1 MIDNLLHQHQKPLR
15 VKNILDKQNLLK
27 IIRVDYE
34 KIVYALLELR
44 NKPAFYVISDFFQK
58 NDKHVVSKVMDKLK
72 DEHLSHIGFEI
83 LEPLNLSEYGFEH
96 GFNRFNEELG
106 TEMRVTQVQRFPAS
120 QAFQDRVD
128 AFTEIMR
135 IWIQLDHREVMLE
148 LFDIHKPVNE
158 YFLTHHTA
166 TGHTIDGE
174 NHIFPHAHTMYFAKD
189 DIWHY
194 ALDTETADDVLALH
208 DYFKYLASHDDN
220 YKLPF
225 KDIVNNKN
233 DGSFYTKIINK
244 QRRIEIEFVTHVDIP
259 RTKVRKPQQ
268 FTDTPVQ
275 QAAASIC

>member
-1 MIDNLLHQHQKPLR
+1 MIDNLLHQYQKPLR
-15 VKNILDKQNLLK
+15 VKNILNKQDLLK

-44 NKPAFYVISDFFQK
+44 NKPAFYVISDFFHK
-58 NDKHVVSKVMDKLK
+58 NDKHVSEVMNKLK
-72 DEHLSHIGFEI
+72 GDYLSHIGFEV

-106 TEMRVTQVQRFPAS
+106 TDMFVTQVQRFPAS
-120 QAFQDRVD
+120 QAFQDRVE

-158 YFLTHHTA
+158 YFLTHNTG
-166 TGHTIDGE
+166 TGHAIDDE
-174 NHIFPHAHTMYFAKD
+174 NHVFPHAHTIYFAKD
-189 DIWHY
+189 EIWHY
-194 ALDTETADDVLALH
+194 ALDVNAADDVRALH
-208 DYFKYLASHDDN
+208 DYFKQLASQDDN
-220 YKLPF
+220 YLLPF
-225 KDIVNNKN
+225 TDIVNNKN

-268 FTDTPVQ
+268 FSISQQQ
-275 QAAASIC
+275 QAAVC

>member
-1 MIDNLLHQHQKPLR
+1 MIDNLLHQHQKPLQ

-34 KIVYALLELR
+34 KIMYALLELR

-58 NDKHVVSKVMDKLK
+58 NDKHVSQVMDKLK

-96 GFNRFNEELG
+96 GFNRFNQELG
-106 TEMRVTQVQRFPAS
+106 TEMCVTQVQRFPAS

-148 LFDIHKPVNE
+148 LFDIHKPVND
-158 YFLTHHTA
+158 YFLTHNTA
-166 TGHTIDGE
+166 TGHAIDDE
-174 NHIFPHAHTMYFAKD
+174 QHIFPHAHTICFAKD

-194 ALDTETADDVLALH
+194 ALDTETSDDVLALH
-208 DYFKYLASHDDN
+208 DYFKYLASHDDH
-220 YKLPF
+220 YILPF
-225 KDIVNNKN
+225 KEIVNNKN
-233 DGSFYTKIINK
+233 DGSFYTKIINT
-244 QRRIEIEFVTHVDIP
+244 QRQIEIEFVTHVDVP
-259 RTKVRKPQQ
+259 RTKARKPQQ
-268 FTDTPVQ
+268 FSTTSSQQ
-275 QAAASIC
+275 QAASVC